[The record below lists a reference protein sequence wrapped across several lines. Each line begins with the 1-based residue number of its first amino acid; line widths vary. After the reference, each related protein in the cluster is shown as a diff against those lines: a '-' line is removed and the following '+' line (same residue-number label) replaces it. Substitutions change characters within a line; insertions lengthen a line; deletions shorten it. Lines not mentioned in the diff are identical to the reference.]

1 MADAKVFLNHLTQL
15 NDNFYLN
22 MENFDDN
29 YINNFFLNDA
39 DQQNDIGYMRM
50 KANITKN
57 NSDLFEFSSKL
68 DNELLKLSDSIL
80 SKKKTLENVQT
91 INRDLKKKVSNN
103 MSSIQTVKQSAKD
116 KQLLYNLNNIV
127 IFNYILGGIFG
138 IYIISNL

>member
-80 SKKKTLENVQT
+80 SKKKTLEN
-91 INRDLKKKVSNN
+91 
-103 MSSIQTVKQSAKD
+103 
-116 KQLLYNLNNIV
+116 
-127 IFNYILGGIFG
+127 
-138 IYIISNL
+138 